1 MTNNP
6 YPPDLETE
14 AITVAQYLLSPD
26 IPSSERKYFEKYY
39 LMFSKTMALG
49 NIEKRDIYAILIAFD
64 EICMLLEM
72 GLFEEARQ
80 IMAREMMKMQLSR
93 SVGGFHTIWTSGG
106 YTRQESIQKILE
118 EQREKEVVPGRLKRF
133 FKGKKR

>member
-1 MTNNP
+1 MTNP
-6 YPPDLETE
+6 YPPDIETE

-26 IPSSERKYFEKYY
+26 VPKSERKYFEKYC

-80 IMAREMMKMQLSR
+80 IMGRELMKMQLSR

-106 YTRQESIQKILE
+106 YSRQETIQKVLE
-118 EQREKEVVPGRLKRF
+118 DQHDKDSTPGRMKRF
-133 FKGKKR
+133 FRGKRK